1 MAASPYCLYALA
13 FILIR
18 SASALI
24 GALSAQQAILPELQN
39 LPTASVALASAA
51 PIRRIFSPS
60 ALAAS
65 TVLVLQ
71 DNRAGHQVG
80 KEIFSCHQEK
90 SVFTSVPRQS
100 SAPCSLPLQQG
111 VSPGLQLRMCN
122 HYNIGKTL
130 SSENQIAMFDFQLVT
145 HSLQTMNSLLAPMS
159 CFSRHNSQIRV
170 LLHSPQEL

>member
-24 GALSAQQAILPELQN
+24 GALSAQQAILPQLQN

-71 DNRAGHQVG
+71 DNGTVHQVG
-80 KEIFSCHQEK
+80 KEICSGHQK
-90 SVFTSVPRQS
+90 RWF
-100 SAPCSLPLQQG
+100 LPLSLG
-111 VSPGLQLRMCN
+111 NCL
-122 HYNIGKTL
+122 H
-130 SSENQIAMFDFQLVT
+130 LV
-145 HSLQTMNSLLAPMS
+145 AFR
-159 CFSRHNSQIRV
+159 FSREFHLGSNLECVTITILVKPCPVKTKLQCLTS
-170 LLHSPQEL
+170 S